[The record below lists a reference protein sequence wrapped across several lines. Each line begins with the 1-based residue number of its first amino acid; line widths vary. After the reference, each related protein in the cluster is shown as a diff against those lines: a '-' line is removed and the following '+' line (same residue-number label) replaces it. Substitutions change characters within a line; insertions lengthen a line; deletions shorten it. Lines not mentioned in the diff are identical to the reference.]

1 MSKRKYSPEW
11 ALARVQEYLSGQGS
25 VNGIAA
31 ANGMDKKT
39 LRVWVAKYREQ
50 GVKSKFVCKFP
61 QVNFP
66 GANAPL
72 NYHAAYA
79 DGTVKGAEGGRSLY
93 P

>member
-50 GVKSKFVCKFP
+50 GKHYLTRFSRNKMSIVF
-61 QVNFP
+61 
-66 GANAPL
+66 
-72 NYHAAYA
+72 
-79 DGTVKGAEGGRSLY
+79 
-93 P
+93 